1 MAVSV
6 SMVVVKAAQIAPE
19 LLLKS
24 GMAQYHSALRR
35 FVRTHGHVFCLGNN
49 ESQRSPAETAAEALD
64 YITNVARP
72 KVADQPGQQQDY
84 TLNMDQ
90 TPIPFTYNSRKTLE
104 IVGRRTVHV

>member
-1 MAVSV
+1 
-6 SMVVVKAAQIAPE
+6 MVVVKAAQIAPE
-19 LLLKS
+19 LRLTS
-24 GMAQYHSALRR
+24 GMAQYHTVLR
-35 FVRTHGHVFCLGNN
+35 FVRTHGLVFCLGTN
-49 ESQRSPAETAAEALD
+49 ESQRSPGETAAKALD